1 MFKLV
6 FSLEGRI
13 RRTEYWLTAIL
24 IQFVLIP
31 LVVTIGG
38 LTLVGFLLIVV
49 PLWISLAAG
58 VKRSHDLGNSGWLIL
73 IPIYNPF
80 FLAFG
85 GSQPYT
91 NVYGPNPKGMEM
103 SPYSSQPIVIN
114 NFLNKPEETRGNQ
127 TKLLPET
134 NENHFN
140 SAPVIANVET
150 KSNVE
155 KIGDGAKNLASS
167 VSKAIN
173 KGVGSET
180 KKISHLKEL
189 KELLDLGVLT
199 QEEYNEQKNKILNNM

>member
-1 MFKLV
+1 MFKNI
-6 FSLEGRI
+6 FSFDGRI

-24 IQFVLIP
+24 IQFVLVP
-31 LVVTIGG
+31 LIVTIGG

-73 IPIYNPF
+73 IPFYNPF

-91 NVYGPNPKGMEM
+91 NVYGPNPKGFEM
-103 SPYSSQPIVIN
+103 SPYSTPVVVN
-114 NFLNKPEETRGNQ
+114 NFLNKPEEKLTGQAELVTEAIENQ
-127 TKLLPET
+127 LK
-134 NENHFN
+134 
-140 SAPVIANVET
+140 PVTVMANVET
-150 KSNVE
+150 KPIAD
-155 KIGDGAKNLASS
+155 KIGDGAKNLVSS
-167 VSKAIN
+167 IGKAID